1 MLVERDRHLSE
12 GTGRSPEQQAIDGQ
26 LRDLIETAIDRL
38 PLHYRT
44 VFVLRD
50 VQGMDTAETAE
61 SLGIQEQAVKTRL
74 HRARKVLKG
83 LLEFHV
89 GSDADNVFN
98 FLGARCDRI
107 VAVVLA
113 RIAVTNNNPVNVSAR
128 RLHETFP
135 KLLTQYS

>member
-1 MLVERDRHLSE
+1 
-12 GTGRSPEQQAIDGQ
+12 
-26 LRDLIETAIDRL
+26 
-38 PLHYRT
+38 
-44 VFVLRD
+44 
-50 VQGMDTAETAE
+50 MDTAETAE

-74 HRARKVLKG
+74 HRPRKVLKG

-113 RIAVTNNNPVNVSAR
+113 RIAVTNNNPVNVFRPVACMKPFRSC
-128 RLHETFP
+128 
-135 KLLTQYS
+135 